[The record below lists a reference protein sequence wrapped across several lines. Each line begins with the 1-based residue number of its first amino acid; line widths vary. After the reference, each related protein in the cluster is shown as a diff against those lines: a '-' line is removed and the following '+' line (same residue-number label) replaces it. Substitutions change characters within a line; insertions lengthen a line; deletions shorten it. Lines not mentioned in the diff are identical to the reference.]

1 MNEFIGP
8 LSTFHLIP
16 NSGSS
21 QLLVVFKMCDLTMA
35 QVRGVMLCTA
45 SALLSMEVINVLLT
59 QGGLPFVDYGNVYI
73 LILVIL
79 LFKLVE
85 LPLYIT
91 FWIFV
96 SGVLNRLPNN
106 KGLHIFG
113 TQLLCIVIML
123 VAFQS
128 GQYAIHVIS
137 SLADVA
143 AWLLVIHTF
152 TTIPVE
158 DTATKFTPCGGCVCS
173 APPQVPVQTSPP

>member
-1 MNEFIGP
+1 
-8 LSTFHLIP
+8 
-16 NSGSS
+16 
-21 QLLVVFKMCDLTMA
+21 MA
-35 QVRGVMLCTA
+35 RVRGVMLRTA
-45 SALLSMEVINVLLT
+45 SALIIMEVIT
-59 QGGLPFVDYGNVYI
+59 ASITWGLIDLYGVRLGDDFYI
-73 LILVIL
+73 EILVYL
-79 LFKLVE
+79 LCALVE
-85 LPLYIT
+85 LLLYIT

-152 TTIPVE
+152 YTIPVE
-158 DTATKFTPCGGCVCS
+158 DTATKFTPCQGCVCS